1 MIAARLF
8 ATVTTDQTMAEVLEK
23 NLPRPFRRSAGGVFR
38 RLLAGVTVM
47 CATALLIAM
56 AAEEEKEPSPK
67 SATPASEPAPRQVE
81 LRGKV
86 VCLAEA
92 MHERHQTDL
101 PTNHEHL
108 FGFKT
113 DDGTFYTLLHTKL
126 SEALFLDPR
135 LREKE
140 LLLKGRVLPKSQIF
154 DVTSMKS
161 VRDGTVCELYYYC
174 EVCDIV
180 AVSPAPCA
188 CCQEAVTLVEKP
200 R

>member
-1 MIAARLF
+1 MVA
-8 ATVTTDQTMAEVLEK
+8 TDQTMTEVLEK
-23 NLPRPFRRSAGGVFR
+23 SLPRPFRHSAGGVFQ
-38 RLLAGVTVM
+38 RLLAG
-47 CATALLIAM
+47 ATAWCVAALLVAL
-56 AAEEEKEPSPK
+56 AADEKAASPR
-67 SATPASEPAPRQVE
+67 SATPVSEPAARQVE
-81 LRGKV
+81 LRGQV

-161 VRDGTVCELYYYC
+161 VRDGVVCELYYYC

-180 AVSPAPCA
+180 AVSPVPCA

-200 R
+200 K